1 VHELRAALMP
11 TPAAGAEPED
21 VRAEVAAAVRGRSRD
36 AEAHRL
42 YLQGRHFALQ
52 KRPEEL
58 AKGIDQLRAAVERD
72 PNHAVAWAELGAALA
87 DRVFFGLATT
97 GEGYSQARDAVSRS
111 LEIEPGLPEGHARM
125 ARIQAVHDWDWR
137 GAEASFRRALD
148 GDPGSVT
155 ALTGA
160 GILAQGLGRSE
171 EAIALNLRSIARDP
185 LSSAAHNNLGSL
197 YYESG
202 RLAEAEAA
210 FRASLELSPRRYGTR
225 SFLAQVLMELGRGE
239 EALAEAQQEPD
250 ETFRL
255 LALALIHHRS
265 GRAKD
270 SDSAVR
276 ELIEKYAAECP
287 LQVAEAYGTRGEV
300 DSAFEW
306 LERAL
311 GERDAG
317 LTHIKPNPHFR
328 ALRHDPRWPVF
339 LAKLGLA
346 D

>member
-1 VHELRAALMP
+1 
-11 TPAAGAEPED
+11 
-21 VRAEVAAAVRGRSRD
+21 
-36 AEAHRL
+36 
-42 YLQGRHFALQ
+42 
-52 KRPEEL
+52 
-58 AKGIDQLRAAVERD
+58 
-72 PNHAVAWAELGAALA
+72 
-87 DRVFFGLATT
+87 
-97 GEGYSQARDAVSRS
+97 
-111 LEIEPGLPEGHARM
+111 
-125 ARIQAVHDWDWR
+125 
-137 GAEASFRRALD
+137 
-148 GDPGSVT
+148 VT

-255 LALALIHHRS
+255 LALVLIHHRS